1 MEKLVSKLPLLCYKY
16 IHGGRAPIP
25 PSPLQ
30 SLSLVVILIVYGWL
44 LFSPSPKTSPS
55 LSTLLL
61 LSNHCTI
68 LILIAASCTG
78 VALYTSSNRSYI
90 ASSAMGIQRIC
101 IVLAMLFI
109 FVREGGAVTFT
120 FVNRCTGTVWP
131 GILSNAG
138 SARMD
143 PTGFELPPG
152 AARAVPAPSGWS
164 GRLWARTG
172 CTQDATGKVVCATGD
187 CGSGTLECAGRGAE
201 PPATLA
207 EFTLD
212 SSGRNDF
219 YDVSLVDGYN
229 LPMLVEP
236 AGSGA
241 AAPGATTCAPAGC
254 AADLNA
260 RCPSELRAVGGAA
273 CRSACDA
280 FGKPE
285 FCCSG
290 AYANPN
296 TCRPTAYSQVFKSAC
311 PRSYSYAYDDP
322 TSTFTCAGGRDY
334 AITFCPV
341 ATPSLKSA
349 GPGST
354 TTPGAT
360 TDAPPDIPR
369 PGGGGGVMLGDNSWL
384 ASLATGDASSAP
396 ASGVALLAAPLVL
409 QLLRR

>member
-1 MEKLVSKLPLLCYKY
+1 
-16 IHGGRAPIP
+16 
-25 PSPLQ
+25 
-30 SLSLVVILIVYGWL
+30 
-44 LFSPSPKTSPS
+44 
-55 LSTLLL
+55 
-61 LSNHCTI
+61 
-68 LILIAASCTG
+68 
-78 VALYTSSNRSYI
+78 
-90 ASSAMGIQRIC
+90 
-101 IVLAMLFI
+101 
-109 FVREGGAVTFT
+109 
-120 FVNRCTGTVWP
+120 
-131 GILSNAG
+131 
-138 SARMD
+138 MD